1 MAVAADADEAVAA
14 LDQLDRLPDALLCD
28 YRLPGEETGIQVI
41 QRLREV
47 AGTEIPAAL
56 ISGDTAPESV
66 REAKASGHPVL
77 LKPVTPAK
85 LRALVE
91 HLVSAAQP
99 LVMGNGGDTLN
110 RRSESARAQP

>member
-1 MAVAADADEAVAA
+1 M
-14 LDQLDRLPDALLCD
+14 
-28 YRLPGEETGIQVI
+28 
-41 QRLREV
+41 REV

-91 HLVSAAQP
+91 HLVSAAQVEIDHP
-99 LVMGNGGDTLN
+99 GG
-110 RRSESARAQP
+110 EAQGLGG